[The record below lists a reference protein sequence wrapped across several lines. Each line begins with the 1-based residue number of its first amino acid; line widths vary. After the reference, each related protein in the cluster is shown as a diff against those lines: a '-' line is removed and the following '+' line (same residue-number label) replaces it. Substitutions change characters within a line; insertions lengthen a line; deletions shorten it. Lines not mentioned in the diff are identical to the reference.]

1 MCSFSETWHIHGFF
15 TVFSQSS
22 VSSLCF
28 ASEGHF
34 WEQSLAR
41 GETPLHWAAGN
52 GQVETVKLLLEAKA
66 SVTVKDDLGRGPRLG
81 DVMGFRWLLLSY
93 LILLYYYLL
102 LYLLLCGGCF
112 VC

>member
-41 GETPLHWAAGN
+41 GGTPLHFAAYN
-52 GQVETVKLLLEAKA
+52 GRVEVVKLLVEAKA
-66 SVTVKDDLGRGPRLG
+66 SVTVKGNKGRGPRLG
-81 DVMGFRWLLLSY
+81 DVMGF
-93 LILLYYYLL
+93 
-102 LYLLLCGGCF
+102 
-112 VC
+112 

>member
-34 WEQSLAR
+34 WGQSLAR
-41 GETPLHWAAGN
+41 GETPLHLAAYYGCAE
-52 GQVETVKLLLEAKA
+52 VVKLLVEAKA
-66 SVTVKDDLGRGPRLG
+66 SVTVKDNKGRGPRLG
-81 DVMGFRWLLLSY
+81 DVMGF
-93 LILLYYYLL
+93 
-102 LYLLLCGGCF
+102 
-112 VC
+112 

>member
-1 MCSFSETWHIHGFF
+1 
-15 TVFSQSS
+15 

-66 SVTVKDDLGRGPRLG
+66 SVTVKDNKGWGPRLG
-81 DVMGFRWLLLSY
+81 DVMGF
-93 LILLYYYLL
+93 
-102 LYLLLCGGCF
+102 
-112 VC
+112 

>member
-1 MCSFSETWHIHGFF
+1 MLLMEPWMCNFSETWHIHGFF

-41 GETPLHWAAGN
+41 GNAPLHYAAYA

-66 SVTVKDDLGRGPRLG
+66 SVTVKDNEGRGPRLG
-81 DVMGFRWLLLSY
+81 DVMGF
-93 LILLYYYLL
+93 
-102 LYLLLCGGCF
+102 
-112 VC
+112 